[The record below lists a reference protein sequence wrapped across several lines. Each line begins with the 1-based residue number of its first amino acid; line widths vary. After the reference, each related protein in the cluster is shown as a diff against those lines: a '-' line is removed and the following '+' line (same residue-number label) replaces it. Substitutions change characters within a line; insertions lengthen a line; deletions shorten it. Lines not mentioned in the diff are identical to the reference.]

1 MLDATAETARWMKV
15 TEAIVAKLQRQSVA
29 EAVADLR
36 FDPLELARVAIRA
49 TDADVVPF
57 RKPSK

>member
-1 MLDATAETARWMKV
+1 MKV